1 MQGILA
7 LKLAMYLDFFWL
19 VGFLIVLEITLF
31 CGGFVVWL
39 FLSLDLFCCS
49 YLLLLHSVALLEMS

>member
-19 VGFLIVLEITLF
+19 VGFLIVLEIILWGV
-31 CGGFVVWL
+31 CGLAFS
-39 FLSLDLFCCS
+39 FLRFI
-49 YLLLLHSVALLEMS
+49 LLLLFTLTA